1 MDNRV
6 VPLRPA
12 GSPRSHA
19 ARQRVETVPAVCLRP
34 QCRAEFQRKLT
45 RGRRQDYCSPQCRQ
59 LADAERR
66 RTQARLKH
74 YEQSTQLLR
83 TDVEAHNPNGKG
95 VTSPDVA
102 LRGSLPNCSDLQLA
116 RAAGRAEAILSVCDR
131 IPDAQNALAAE
142 LRALVEV
149 IQQHFDPH

>member
-6 VPLRPA
+6 VPLRPT

-19 ARQRVETVPAVCLRP
+19 ARQRVETVTAVCLRP

-74 YEQSTQLLR
+74 YEQNTQLLR

-95 VTSPDVA
+95 VTSPEVA
-102 LRGSLPNCSDLQLA
+102 LRGSPPNCSDLQLA
-116 RAAGRAEAILSVCDR
+116 RAVGRAEAILSVCGR

>member
-6 VPLRPA
+6 VPLRPT
-12 GSPRSHA
+12 GSPGSHA
-19 ARQRVETVPAVCLRP
+19 TRQGVETVTAVCLRP

-45 RGRRQDYCSPQCRQ
+45 RGRRQDYCSPTCRQ

-74 YEQSTQLLR
+74 YEQNTHLLR
-83 TDVEAHNPNGKG
+83 ADVEAHNAHGKDN
-95 VTSPDVA
+95 VSPDVA
-102 LRGSLPNCSDLQLA
+102 LLRPPPICSDLHLA
-116 RAAGRAEAILSVCDR
+116 RALGRAETILSVCDR

-142 LRALVEV
+142 LKALVEV
-149 IQQHFDPH
+149 VQQHLDRH